1 MSEPARRRLSPE
13 DRRNQLL
20 DCARDIVVSKGLSSL
35 TMEVLASKAGVSN
48 PLIYKYFDTRRQ
60 ILEQLLVRE
69 LKTFRRSMR
78 ERLRGLH
85 DYREI
90 VRVYVDINFQQ
101 FDRGNIV
108 NILLSQ
114 PDIREAVANETR
126 HSSGLLFVK
135 ELAAEYQVSSSLAE
149 KIVVLAS
156 GASIAA
162 AEHQSRFG
170 GDRERL
176 IDQTVE
182 FIFAG
187 IERLTS

>member
-20 DCARDIVVSKGLSSL
+20 DCAQDIIVSRGLSSL
-35 TMEVLASKAGVSN
+35 TMEGLAAAAGVSN
-48 PLIYKYFDTRRQ
+48 PLIYKYFDTRKQ
-60 ILEQLLVRE
+60 ILAELLVRE
-69 LKTFRRSMR
+69 LKAFRRLML
-78 ERLRGLH
+78 EQLRDLEN
-85 DYREI
+85 YRDI

-101 FDRGNIV
+101 FDRGNV
-108 NILLSQ
+108 VSILLSQ

-126 HSSGLLFVK
+126 QASGPLFVK
-135 ELAAEYQVSSSLAE
+135 ELAAEYQIPASLAE
-149 KIVVLAS
+149 KLVVLAS

-170 GDRERL
+170 GDREQL
-176 IDQTVE
+176 IEQTVE

-187 IERLTS
+187 IERLTG